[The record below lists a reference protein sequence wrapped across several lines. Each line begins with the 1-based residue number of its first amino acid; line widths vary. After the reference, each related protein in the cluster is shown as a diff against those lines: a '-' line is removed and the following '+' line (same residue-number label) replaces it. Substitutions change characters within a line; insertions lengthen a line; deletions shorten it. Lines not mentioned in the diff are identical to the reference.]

1 MRHFSC
7 VNDEKYFYLSVSNAI
22 NPKEDIDDSYIF
34 GLSYILMLEYYI
46 IFLGFFPIAE
56 NFKTDSGKNNTIE
69 TYLFEKLP
77 RSQWYFCRH

>member
-1 MRHFSC
+1 MILTFWAVVYSYVRKLHHFPG
-7 VNDEKYFYLSVSNAI
+7 V
-22 NPKEDIDDSYIF
+22 
-34 GLSYILMLEYYI
+34 
-46 IFLGFFPIAE
+46 FFPIAE